1 MLPVAEL
8 HMHIEG
14 SLEAELVVALARRN
28 GIDLPTF
35 DAAELKARYKFT
47 DLQSF
52 LDIYYSNLAVMKT
65 EQDFYDL
72 GTAYLTRAA
81 ASGVRRA
88 EMFFDLQTH
97 TQNGIPQEAVF
108 AGLTGAIADAR
119 MATGISADLIL
130 CFLRHLGGD
139 AATQTL
145 REAMP
150 FRDQFIGVGLDSS
163 ELGFPPSL
171 FTEAFGI
178 AGSEGLHRVA
188 HAGEEGGPDYVW
200 EALDLLGVERI
211 DHGNRAM
218 EDPRLVARLRD
229 EQTPLTVCP
238 LSNIA
243 LKTAPPE
250 LADHLLPAMLAEGLL
265 VSINSDDP
273 AYFGGYVDD
282 NFAAITNDLALG
294 PQQLGILAEN
304 SFTSSFLPEHEKE
317 ALRLEVRKAV
327 VDSQF

>member
-1 MLPVAEL
+1 
-8 HMHIEG
+8 MHIEG
-14 SLEAELVVALARRN
+14 SLEAELVVSLAKRN

-35 DAAELKARYKFT
+35 DPAELKARYRFS

-52 LDIYYSNLAVMKT
+52 LDIYYANLAVMKT
-65 EQDFYDL
+65 EDDFYDL

-97 TQNGIPQEAVF
+97 TQNGVAQEAVF
-108 AGLTGAIADAR
+108 NGFTAAIADAR
-119 MATGISADLIL
+119 AATGISADLIL
-130 CFLRHLGGD
+130 CFLRHLGGE

-150 FRDQFIGVGLDSS
+150 FRDRFIGVGLDSS

-200 EALDLLGVERI
+200 EALDLLGVERV

-218 EDPRLVARLRD
+218 EDAELVARLRD
-229 EQTPLTVCP
+229 EQIPLTVCP

-282 NFAAITNDLALG
+282 NFAAITAELALT
-294 PQQLGILAEN
+294 PDQLGVLAEN
-304 SFTSSFLPEHEKE
+304 SFTSSFLPEAEKQS
-317 ALRLEVRKAV
+317 LRLEVRKAV
-327 VDSQF
+327 ANDQH

>member
-14 SLEAELVVALARRN
+14 SIQAERVIALARRN

-35 DAAELKARYKFT
+35 DPAELEARYRFD

-52 LDIYYSNLAVMKT
+52 LDIYYANLAVLRT

-72 GTAYLTRAA
+72 ASDYLARAA
-81 ASGVRRA
+81 SSGVLRA

-97 TQNGIPQEAVF
+97 TLNGIPAEAVF
-108 AGLTGAIADAR
+108 GGFSAAIADAR
-119 MATGISADLIL
+119 ASTGISADLIL

-139 AATQTL
+139 AATETL
-145 REAMP
+145 RAALP
-150 FRDQFIGVGLDSS
+150 FRDRFIGVGLDSS

-171 FTEAFGI
+171 FVDAFAI
-178 AGSEGLHRVA
+178 ARAEGLHRVA
-188 HAGEEGGPDYVW
+188 HAGEEGGPDYVR
-200 EALDLLGVERI
+200 EALDLLHAERI

-218 EDPRLVARLRD
+218 EDPELVARLRE
-229 EQTPLTVCP
+229 EQVPITVCP

-250 LADHLLPAMLAEGLL
+250 LADHPLAAMLDEGLL
-265 VSINSDDP
+265 VSVNSDDP

-282 NFAAITNDLALG
+282 NFAAIERELALSG
-294 PQQLGILAEN
+294 TQLATLAEN
-304 SFTSSFLPEHEKE
+304 SFTSAFLPEAQKE
-317 ALRLEVRKAV
+317 AYRTRVRQAA
-327 VDSQF
+327 DGR

>member
-35 DAAELKARYKFT
+35 DPAELKSRYRFT

-52 LDIYYSNLAVMKT
+52 LDIYYDNLAVLRTK
-65 EQDFYDL
+65 EDFYDL
-72 GTAYLTRAA
+72 GSAYLARAA
-81 ASGVRRA
+81 AAGVRRA

-97 TQNGIPQEAVF
+97 TQNGIAPATVF
-108 AGLTGAIADAR
+108 GGLTAAIADATA
-119 MATGISADLIL
+119 ATGISADLIL

-139 AATQTL
+139 AATETL
-145 REAMP
+145 RSALP

-171 FTEAFGI
+171 FTESFGL
-178 AGSEGLHRVA
+178 AAAEGLHRVA

-218 EDPRLVARLRD
+218 EDADLVARLRD
-229 EQTPLTVCP
+229 EQIPLTVCP

-282 NFAAITNDLALG
+282 NYAAIETQLSLTPA
-294 PQQLGILAEN
+294 QLGLLAEN
-304 SFTSSFLPEHEKE
+304 SFTSSFLPEAEKE
-317 ALRLEVRKAV
+317 ALRLEVRAAV
-327 VDSQF
+327 A

>member
-14 SLEAELVVALARRN
+14 SIQAERVIALARRN

-35 DAAELKARYKFT
+35 DPAELEARYRFD

-52 LDIYYSNLAVMKT
+52 LDIYYANLAVLRT

-72 GTAYLTRAA
+72 ASDYLARAA
-81 ASGVRRA
+81 SSGVLRA

-97 TQNGIPQEAVF
+97 TLNGIPAEAVF
-108 AGLTGAIADAR
+108 GGFSAAIADAR
-119 MATGISADLIL
+119 ASTGISADLIL

-139 AATQTL
+139 AATETL
-145 REAMP
+145 RAALP
-150 FRDQFIGVGLDSS
+150 FRDRFIGVGLDSS

-171 FTEAFGI
+171 FVDAFAI
-178 AGSEGLHRVA
+178 ARAEGLHRVA
-188 HAGEEGGPDYVW
+188 HAGEEGGPDYVR
-200 EALDLLGVERI
+200 EALDLLHVERI

-218 EDPRLVARLRD
+218 EDPELVARLRG
-229 EQTPLTVCP
+229 EQVPITVCP

-250 LADHLLPAMLAEGLL
+250 LADHPLAAMLDEGLL
-265 VSINSDDP
+265 VSVNSDDP

-282 NFAAITNDLALG
+282 NFAAIERELALSG
-294 PQQLGILAEN
+294 TQLATLAEN
-304 SFTSSFLPEHEKE
+304 SFTSAFLAEAQKE
-317 ALRLEVRKAV
+317 AYRTRVRQA
-327 VDSQF
+327 SNGR

>member
-14 SLEAELVVALARRN
+14 SMEAELVIALARRN
-28 GIDLPTF
+28 RIDLPTF
-35 DAAELKARYKFT
+35 DAAELRARYRFD

-52 LDIYYSNLAVMKT
+52 LDIYYANLAVLKT
-65 EQDFYDL
+65 EEDFYDL
-72 GTAYLTRAA
+72 GSAYLARAA

-97 TQNGIPQEAVF
+97 TGNGIPAEAVF
-108 AGLTGAIADAR
+108 GGLTAAIADAR
-119 MATGISADLIL
+119 AATGISADLIL
-130 CFLRHLGGD
+130 CFLRHLGGE
-139 AATQTL
+139 AATDTL
-145 REAMP
+145 RSALP
-150 FRDQFIGVGLDSS
+150 YRDRFIGVGLDSS

-171 FTEAFGI
+171 FVEAFDL
-178 AGSEGLHRVA
+178 AGAEGLHRVA
-188 HAGEEGGPDYVW
+188 HAGEEAGPDYVW

-218 EDPRLVARLRD
+218 EDADLVARLRD
-229 EQTPLTVCP
+229 EQIPLTVCP

-250 LADHLLPAMLAEGLL
+250 LSDHLLPAMLAEGLL

-282 NFAAITNDLALG
+282 NFAAVESRLGLTPAQLAL
-294 PQQLGILAEN
+294 LAEN
-304 SFTSSFLPEHEKE
+304 SFTSSFLPEDEK
-317 ALRLEVRKAV
+317 LVRRLEVREAL
-327 VDSQF
+327 DRDQH

>member
-14 SLEAELVVALARRN
+14 SIQAERVIALARRN

-35 DAAELKARYKFT
+35 DPAELEARYRFD

-52 LDIYYSNLAVMKT
+52 LDIYYANLAVLRT

-72 GTAYLTRAA
+72 ASDYLARAA
-81 ASGVRRA
+81 SSGVLRA

-97 TQNGIPQEAVF
+97 TLNGIPAEAVF
-108 AGLTGAIADAR
+108 GGFSAAIADAR
-119 MATGISADLIL
+119 ASTGISADLIL

-139 AATQTL
+139 AATETL
-145 REAMP
+145 RAALP
-150 FRDQFIGVGLDSS
+150 FRDRFIGVGLDSS

-171 FTEAFGI
+171 FVDAF
-178 AGSEGLHRVA
+178 AMARAEGLHRVA
-188 HAGEEGGPDYVW
+188 HAGEEGGPDYVR
-200 EALDLLGVERI
+200 EALDLLHVERI

-218 EDPRLVARLRD
+218 EDPELVARLRA
-229 EQTPLTVCP
+229 EQVPITVCP

-250 LADHLLPAMLAEGLL
+250 LADHPLAAMLAEGLL
-265 VSINSDDP
+265 VSVNSDDP

-282 NFAAITNDLALG
+282 NFAAIERELALSG
-294 PQQLGILAEN
+294 TQLATLAEN
-304 SFTSSFLPEHEKE
+304 SFTSAFLAEAQKE
-317 ALRLEVRKAV
+317 AYRTRVRQA
-327 VDSQF
+327 SNGR

>member
-14 SLEAELVVALARRN
+14 SIQAERVIALARRN

-35 DAAELKARYKFT
+35 DPAELEARYRFD

-52 LDIYYSNLAVMKT
+52 LDIYYANLAVLRT

-72 GTAYLTRAA
+72 ASDYLARAA
-81 ASGVRRA
+81 SSGVLRA

-97 TQNGIPQEAVF
+97 TLNGIPAEAVF
-108 AGLTGAIADAR
+108 GGFSAAIADAR
-119 MATGISADLIL
+119 ASTGISADLIL

-139 AATQTL
+139 AATETL
-145 REAMP
+145 RAALP
-150 FRDQFIGVGLDSS
+150 FRDRFIGVGLDSS

-171 FTEAFGI
+171 FVDAFAI
-178 AGSEGLHRVA
+178 ARAEGLHRVA
-188 HAGEEGGPDYVW
+188 HAGEEGGPDYVR
-200 EALDLLGVERI
+200 EALDLLHAERI

-218 EDPRLVARLRD
+218 EDPELVARLRG
-229 EQTPLTVCP
+229 EQVPITVCP

-250 LADHLLPAMLAEGLL
+250 LADHPLAAMLDEGLL
-265 VSINSDDP
+265 VSVNSDDP

-282 NFAAITNDLALG
+282 NFAAIERELALSG
-294 PQQLGILAEN
+294 TQLATLAEN
-304 SFTSSFLPEHEKE
+304 SFTSAFLPEAQKE
-317 ALRLEVRKAV
+317 AYRTRVRQAA
-327 VDSQF
+327 DGR

>member
-1 MLPVAEL
+1 
-8 HMHIEG
+8 MHIEG
-14 SLEAELVVALARRN
+14 SLEAELVVSLAKRN
-28 GIDLPTF
+28 GIELPTF
-35 DAAELKARYKFT
+35 DPAELKARYRFT

-52 LDIYYSNLAVMKT
+52 LDIYYANLAVMKT
-65 EQDFYDL
+65 EDDFYDL

-97 TQNGIPQEAVF
+97 TQNGVPQEAVF
-108 AGLTGAIADAR
+108 NGFTAAIADAR
-119 MATGISADLIL
+119 RATGISADLIL
-130 CFLRHLGGD
+130 CFLRHLGGE

-150 FRDQFIGVGLDSS
+150 FSDRFIGVGLDSS

-178 AGSEGLHRVA
+178 AASEGLHRVA

-218 EDPRLVARLRD
+218 EDPELVARLRE
-229 EQTPLTVCP
+229 EQIPLTVCP

-250 LADHLLPAMLAEGLL
+250 LGDHPLSAMLAEGLL

-282 NFAAITNDLALG
+282 NFAAITTELALT
-294 PQQLGILAEN
+294 PEQLGLLAEN
-304 SFTSSFLPEHEKE
+304 SFTSSFLPEAEKE
-317 ALRLEVRKAV
+317 ALRLEVRTALG
-327 VDSQF
+327 SGQG

>member
-1 MLPVAEL
+1 
-8 HMHIEG
+8 MHIEG
-14 SLEAELVVALARRN
+14 SLEAELVVSLAKRN

-35 DAAELKARYKFT
+35 DPAELKARYRFS

-52 LDIYYSNLAVMKT
+52 LDIYYANLAVMKT
-65 EQDFYDL
+65 EDDFYDL

-97 TQNGIPQEAVF
+97 TQNGIAQEAVF
-108 AGLTGAIADAR
+108 NGFTAAIADAHA
-119 MATGISADLIL
+119 ATGISADLIL
-130 CFLRHLGGD
+130 CFLRHLGGE

-150 FRDQFIGVGLDSS
+150 FRDRFIGVGLDSS

-200 EALDLLGVERI
+200 EALDLLGVERV

-218 EDPRLVARLRD
+218 EDAELVARLRD
-229 EQTPLTVCP
+229 EQIPLTVCP

-282 NFAAITNDLALG
+282 NFAAITAELALT
-294 PQQLGILAEN
+294 PDQLGVLAEN
-304 SFTSSFLPEHEKE
+304 SFTSSFLPEAEKQS
-317 ALRLEVRKAV
+317 LRLEVRKAV
-327 VDSQF
+327 ANDQH